1 VRLFRARQRVLKAFG
16 EAVGNRARKVRRKPK
31 FSMNWTNRGDENA
44 ELDALFQAYRAAC
57 PDPDAS
63 ANFMPEL
70 WRRIEERQRSV
81 FFMDAGARPGNGSRR
96 AVPGD
101 GGYLYIPH
109 GRSSVFSVES
119 YVEALAAGTRRTLRT
134 CPNRPGR
141 TLMRRSNL
149 ATLFYLLVV
158 FASGAVVGG
167 LPIGSIW

>member
-1 VRLFRARQRVLKAFG
+1 M
-16 EAVGNRARKVRRKPK
+16 RRKPK

-81 FFMDAGARPGNGSRR
+81 FFMGRWARALVTAA
-96 AVPGD
+96 AVLSLAMA
-101 GGYLYIPH
+101 GYLYIPH

-119 YVEALAAGTRRTLRT
+119 YVEALAAGHAQDA
-134 CPNRPGR
+134 PD
-141 TLMRRSNL
+141 
-149 ATLFYLLVV
+149 
-158 FASGAVVGG
+158 
-167 LPIGSIW
+167 LPESAGDEL